1 MVMKNACL
9 LFLPIYLL
17 LVMEGLSQDSWK
29 DVYSERTWTDRDA
42 WQRPDDIIKQ
52 LGISKGSAVA
62 DIGCHE
68 GYFTMKLA
76 SVVGPNG
83 KVYAVDI
90 SRDKIE
96 KVRANAKERNFD
108 NVVAIVGDEA
118 NPKLPVASLDAVL
131 IVDTYHEMDKHQEI
145 LSYIKASLKA
155 SGKLL
160 ICEPIADE
168 RKNLSRDVQEKRHE
182 LGMQFALDDLQAAG
196 FKVISK
202 HEGFVDRR
210 KEKGDTMWLIVA
222 VKEKL

>member
-1 MVMKNACL
+1 MKRAFL
-9 LFLPIYLL
+9 LRLQFYVLTTA
-17 LVMEGLSQDSWK
+17 SAFAQDSWK
-29 DVYSERTWTDRDA
+29 DVYSEKTWTQRDE
-42 WQRPDDIIKQ
+42 WQRPNDIIKR
-52 LGISKGSAVA
+52 LGISKGSTVA

-76 SVVGPNG
+76 SVVGANG

-96 KVRANAKERNFD
+96 KVRANAQERNFS
-108 NVVAIVGDEA
+108 NVVAIVGEEA
-118 NPKLPVASLDAVL
+118 NPKLPVSSLDAVL

-145 LSYIKASLKA
+145 LGFIKASLK
-155 SGKLL
+155 SGGKLL

-168 RKNLSRDVQEKRHE
+168 RKHLSRDLQEKRHE
-182 LGMQFALDDLQAAG
+182 LSMQFALEDLKAAG
-196 FKVISK
+196 FRIAV
-202 HEGFVDRR
+202 EQENFVDRR